1 MNNSKLINYVNDTRD
16 LNEKWIEWTI
26 TNILK
31 NVELKVI
38 INILSKNEFDRET
51 IKNIIKTANI
61 RITERLNKIN
71 YND

>member
-1 MNNSKLINYVNDTRD
+1 MNNSKLINYVKNPNDSNN

-26 TNILK
+26 TNILM
-31 NVELKVI
+31 NVELKMI

-61 RITERLNKIN
+61 RITERLSK
-71 YND
+71 